1 MKRTTYILIGLFIGG
16 FVLLFAGM
24 VAIYLNGK
32 VKTGDVVLG
41 GKTVSREFPPFKVLV
56 LGESIPED
64 ARGSYYRVWGR
75 DFRME
80 IQPSQDGKNVFSFPE
95 DAEKF
100 LNIRQ
105 YGDTLK
111 IMSSFHWK
119 KQGDG
124 YNRTLYP
131 GTWQLS
137 VPSDIE
143 FIANDMSDQE
153 MILKNFS
160 QDSLT
165 IDASAAVTINNS
177 HFKAF
182 RVQRNERQLK
192 LESGSIGNLY
202 LDIDRMGNWY
212 SNPDHFTIHTEYL
225 TGNKGSVELA
235 KGECKRMYWLPKSQ
249 DSKLEVTLREKSCV
263 VIGE

>member
-1 MKRTTYILIGLFIGG
+1 
-16 FVLLFAGM
+16 
-24 VAIYLNGK
+24 
-32 VKTGDVVLG
+32 
-41 GKTVSREFPPFKVLV
+41 
-56 LGESIPED
+56 
-64 ARGSYYRVWGR
+64 
-75 DFRME
+75 
-80 IQPSQDGKNVFSFPE
+80 
-95 DAEKF
+95 
-100 LNIRQ
+100 
-105 YGDTLK
+105 
-111 IMSSFHWK
+111 MSSFHWK

-124 YNRTLYP
+124 YNRILYP

-212 SNPDHFTIHTEYL
+212 SNPDQFTIHTEYL